1 MKKID
6 DMAIS
11 WLHQFE
17 HQVFDPPV
25 NTSITCGCC
34 SELPTIQSVTRRK
47 GVDNEYDEE
56 EHDTATIK
64 RRGSCLVINRS

>member
-6 DMAIS
+6 DMAKEKES
-11 WLHQFE
+11 E

-34 SELPTIQSVTRRK
+34 ERITYNTISNKKK
-47 GVDNEYDEE
+47 GC
-56 EHDTATIK
+56 
-64 RRGSCLVINRS
+64 R